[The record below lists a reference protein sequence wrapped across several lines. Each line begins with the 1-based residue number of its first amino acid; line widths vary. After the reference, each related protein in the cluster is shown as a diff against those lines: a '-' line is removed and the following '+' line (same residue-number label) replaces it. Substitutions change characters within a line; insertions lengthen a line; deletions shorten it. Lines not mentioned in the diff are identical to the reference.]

1 MFFVDIERKVC
12 YDIFQMK
19 GAKFMGI
26 LEHLCPKEAL
36 RYFEEICGIPH
47 GSGDTAA
54 IADYCV
60 AFAEKHG
67 LSYLRDD
74 HNNVVIRKAASPGY
88 EDHPTVI
95 LQGHLDMVCEK
106 DPDCDIDFTKDGL
119 RLKED
124 GTYIYAEGTT
134 LGGDDGIAIA
144 YALAVLA
151 AKDLRHPPLEAV
163 FTTDEETG
171 MYGADALD
179 MSVLQGRVLLNI
191 DSEAE
196 GILTAGCA
204 GGARSTL
211 RLPLQRETTC
221 GPVYR
226 VAVSGLLGGHSG
238 VEIDKGRAN
247 ANKVLG
253 ELLSKLPDVQLISI
267 NGGSKDNAIPRSCEA
282 ILISPAPYFR
292 AAFEAAVN
300 ALLPGLPSTETEKTF
315 LCEAVSGSFC
325 ALTKESSNALLGL
338 LNDLPNGIQAMS
350 LDIEGLV
357 QTSLNLGILETSENT
372 ARITFS
378 VRSSVGAEKV
388 ALTQQLSALAE
399 KYGAAYSQAGDYPAW
414 EYQPNSRLREV
425 MIRVFTDLYGKAPM
439 VDVIHAGLE
448 CGIFSDRLEGLDAIS
463 FGPQMHDIHTSR
475 ERLEIASVERTWNYL
490 LAVLAEL

>member
-1 MFFVDIERKVC
+1 MRV
-12 YDIFQMK
+12 
-19 GAKFMGI
+19 
-26 LEHLCPKEAL
+26 LEHLRPQAAL
-36 RYFEEICGIPH
+36 RYFEEICAIPH

-60 AFAEKHG
+60 AFAQKHG
-67 LSYLRDD
+67 LQHIRDAQ
-74 HNNVVIRKAASPGY
+74 NNVVICKPATAGY

-106 DPDCDIDFTKDGL
+106 DADCDIDFTKDGL
-119 RLKED
+119 RLRQD
-124 GTYIYAEGTT
+124 GTYIFAEGTT

-151 AKDLRHPPLEAV
+151 ADDLQHPPLEAV

-171 MYGADALD
+171 MFGADALD
-179 MSVLQGRVLLNI
+179 MSILKGRILLNI

-211 RLPLQRETTC
+211 RLPLHRETASGTA
-221 GPVYR
+221 YR
-226 VAVSGLLGGHSG
+226 IAVDGLLGGHSG

-247 ANKVLG
+247 ANK
-253 ELLSKLPDVQLISI
+253 LLVDLLVQLPSLRLVRI
-267 NGGSKDNAIPRSCEA
+267 NGGSKDNAIPRTCEA
-282 ILISPAPYFR
+282 IILSDASDLR
-292 AAFEAAVN
+292 NAFDKAVS
-300 ALLPGLPSTETEKTF
+300 ALLPTLPAGETDVTF
-315 LCEAVSGSFC
+315 TCEPVSSDC
-325 ALTKESSNALLGL
+325 TALTAADSTALLGL
-338 LNDLPNGIQAMS
+338 VKDLPNGIQAMS
-350 LDIEGLV
+350 RDIEGLV
-357 QTSLNLGILETSENT
+357 QTSLNLGILETSENC

-388 ALTQQLSALAE
+388 ALTQQLSSLAD

-414 EYQPNSRLREV
+414 EYQPQSRLREV
-425 MIRVFTDLYGKAPM
+425 MISTFEELYGRKPL

-463 FGPQMHDIHTSR
+463 FGPQMYDIHTSR

-490 LAVLAEL
+490 VAVLKRL